1 MARIPLVSEFK
12 PQGIE
17 KAIKEFKKLETTG
30 QKLGFALEKAF
41 VPATAALGALA
52 AGGALAAKAAAEDA
66 AQQDK
71 LARQLRVTTDAT
83 DAQIAAV
90 EQYIAET
97 ELAAA
102 VSDSELRPAFE
113 NLVRATGDVTEA
125 QELLGLALDISAAT
139 GKDLEGVSQAL
150 QEAYQ
155 GEVGPLKELDKSLT
169 GMIASGADA
178 DEVMSQLAETFGGAA
193 QENAN
198 TVTGRFERMQ
208 IQMANASEQIGYAL
222 LPIIEALLPKLEAMA
237 TWVGENTDLILAIG
251 GAVATFAAGIVAAN
265 IAMKAWNIISGI
277 TAGINAVL
285 ATSFT
290 ALQVASGII
299 LFTALVGVFILL
311 QQKFDI
317 FGKAVDLVTWYFEQW
332 WKVASAA
339 LDVVIEGINLLIK
352 AWNKI
357 PFLDDIPEIEFRFSE
372 LGNAVEETGESAEAQ
387 VQPFQM
393 FTDSIA
399 ESTIEA
405 EISAA
410 MLEQAL
416 IPAVEKV
423 GVSFDTAK
431 WELMAFYDQID
442 REDAFARF
450 QDNLADVEDEL
461 AGLEPGS
468 AEFEQN
474 LRDAYNAVRD
484 LSDTLGYIPAT
495 LEKTLLY
502 RIEIGD
508 IAGAERLAGLISAGD
523 TYRAT
528 AQDELRFLGGAS
540 QSPSGV
546 VQTININMAA
556 GANGQDVIDAINRE
570 NRRTGAAQ
578 VQTAGNIRR

>member
-12 PQGIE
+12 PQGID
-17 KAIKEFKKLETTG
+17 KAISEFKKLETTG
-30 QKLGFALEKAF
+30 QRVGLALEKAF
-41 VPATAALGALA
+41 VPATAALGALT
-52 AGGALAAKAAAEDA
+52 AGAVFSAKAAADDQRAQAELERQIKASTA
-66 AQQDK
+66 ATEEQT
-71 LARQLRVTTDAT
+71 AAT
-83 DAQIAAV
+83 FDFIRAQ
-90 EQYIAET
+90 
-97 ELAAA
+97 ELASAISA
-102 VSDSELRPAFE
+102 DELRPALSI
-113 NLVRATGDVTEA
+113 LVRHTNDLGKA
-125 QELLGLALDISAAT
+125 QELLALAMDVSVGT
-139 GKDLEGVSQAL
+139 GRDVFDVAERMAEGFTGVLTPLE
-150 QEAYQ
+150 
-155 GEVGPLKELDKSLT
+155 ELDYGLVQSIEN
-169 GMIASGADA
+169 GASFDDIMNDLAD
-178 DEVMSQLAETFGGAA
+178 TFGGAV
-193 QENAN
+193 AN
-198 TVTGRFERMQ
+198 DAETAAGKFARMQ
-208 IQMANASEQIGYAL
+208 VQLGQATEAIGYAL
-222 LPIIEALLPKLEAMA
+222 LPIIEALLPQLERMA
-237 TWVGENTDLILAIG
+237 TWVGQNTDLIIAIG
-251 GAVATFAAGIVAAN
+251 GAVGGFAAAIVAAN
-265 IAMKAWNIISGI
+265 IAMKTWTVISGI
-277 TAGINAVL
+277 TSAVNAVL

-290 ALQVASGII
+290 ALQVASGVI

-357 PFLDDIPEIEFRFSE
+357 PFLDDIPEIEFRFSD
-372 LGNAVEETGESAEAQ
+372 LGKSVKDTGDTAEAQ
-387 VQPFQM
+387 VQPFRM

-450 QDNLADVEDEL
+450 EDNLANVQDEL

-474 LRDAYNAVRD
+474 MRDAYNAVRD
-484 LSDTLGYIPAT
+484 LSDSLGYIPAT

-508 IAGAERLAGLISAGD
+508 ISGAERLAGLISAGD

-528 AQDELRFLGGAS
+528 ANDELRFLQGAS
-540 QSPSGV
+540 QSPSGIV
-546 VQTININMAA
+546 RTVNINMAA
-556 GANGQDVIDAINRE
+556 GADGADVVRAIE
-570 NRRTGAAQ
+570 AEARRTGA
-578 VQTAGNIRR
+578 VQAPIGGNIRR